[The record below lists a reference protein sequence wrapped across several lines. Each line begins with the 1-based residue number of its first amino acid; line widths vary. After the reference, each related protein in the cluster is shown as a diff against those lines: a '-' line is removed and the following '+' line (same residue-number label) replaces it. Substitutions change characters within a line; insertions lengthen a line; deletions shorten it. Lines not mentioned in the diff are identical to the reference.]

1 MTRQINTASL
11 IESASRGSKEDMRIL
26 LTQFATLFNAQG
38 TVAGQLAAP
47 PAASVAVSAANG
59 IYSVQITNPSNAQN
73 TTIYHEVSYSPVK
86 NFSQGIITLAV
97 SPATGVVI
105 PSPGTAL
112 FFRLRSSYDRSTWNN
127 HQLAKN
133 SASSS
138 GLVSSA
144 ALSNN
149 APLNQ
154 SNFASVDSVS
164 NGGSA
169 LVRIYGLAGPHHG
182 YVQQKGMQQ
191 LSRPS
196 GTIANI
202 SFGSTK
208 VAAFD
213 GKKFRIASII
223 PGVFDDSWEPVG
235 IVSVVESGSPTLP
248 TVALVLGA
256 GGAVIAWN
264 VTSQGNGLTGPV
276 TLTIFTGTGSGA
288 TAGTQTITNGK
299 LISIAPGN
307 PGTLYAGGDTVTATG
322 GIGAG
327 QAGGG
332 GAVGGNGGRLI
343 QLGS

>member
-1 MTRQINTASL
+1 MSGQINTASL
-11 IESASRGSKEDMRIL
+11 IESAARGNKEDMRLL
-26 LTQFATLFNAQG
+26 LTQFAGFFQAQG

-47 PAASVAVSAANG
+47 PAASIAVSAANG
-59 IYSVQITNPSNAQN
+59 MYSVQIANPSNAQN
-73 TTIYHEVSYSPVK
+73 TPLYHEVSYSPVK
-86 NFSQGIITLAV
+86 NFSQGVITLAA

-127 HQLAKN
+127 YQLAKN
-133 SASSS
+133 SASNS

-149 APLNQ
+149 TPLNQ
-154 SNFASVDSVS
+154 SNFASVDSVA
-164 NGGSA
+164 NGSAA
-169 LVRIYGLAGPHHG
+169 LVRIYGLAGPYHG
-182 YVQQKGMQQ
+182 YVQQKGPTQ

-196 GTIANI
+196 GTIANVA
-202 SFGSTK
+202 FGSTK

-213 GKKFRIASII
+213 GAKFRIAAII
-223 PGVFDDSWEPVG
+223 PGVFHDDWEPVG

-256 GGAVIAWN
+256 GGAVIGWN

-276 TLTIFTGTGSGA
+276 TLTIVTGSGTGA
-288 TAGTQTITNGK
+288 TAGAQTITNGK

-307 PGTLYAGGDTVTATG
+307 PGSAYAGGDTVTVSG
-322 GIGAG
+322 GVSAG

-332 GAVGGNGGRLI
+332 GAMGGNGGRLI
-343 QLGS
+343 QFGS